1 MFDESLLYMFAARES
16 AFGIKSVQ
24 EDKTREAWN
33 QLLDIKDVLECDS
46 KMYGS
51 PSQEE
56 LRGLYNQLTLI
67 AKELKDGTKKEENQG
82 SQKVHCGT
90 KGQD

>member
-1 MFDESLLYMFAARES
+1 MFDESLLYMFASRES
-16 AFGIKSVQ
+16 SFPMKSVQ

-33 QLLDIKDVLECDS
+33 ELLDVKDMLECNS

-67 AKELKDGTKKEENQG
+67 AKEFRNGAPKKENQ
-82 SQKVHCGT
+82 STQKVYSRIEG
-90 KGQD
+90 KD